1 MVAYYGT
8 GRNLSFSPLSFLL
21 SFGTGTNFLMGYVNL
36 LFFWRLFVIS
46 FSWAFSCYMTQSF
59 LTNTHSKSFLSLGP
73 IFWEIG
79 NGRGRQF
86 SLLAEISFPWAFQ
99 WHNTTILKKDK
110 LLVIFGQGE
119 EIGGG
124 GQNLFGLK
132 TLS

>member
-99 WHNTTILKKDK
+99 WHNTTILKKDQ
-110 LLVIFGQGE
+110 LLVIVGQGE